1 MTMDLSLIEQMA
13 PRPMTVEEDRLAEE
27 FYTAVQRATNE
38 TERSLQSSAH
48 RVGVSDLGFCSER
61 VRRHIAG
68 EAEPVVDHLPAFI
81 GTALG
86 DHIEEAV
93 MEAFPGMIRQSEVTI
108 TLYGDSGTFNLVGHP
123 DLIDPKGRLIDVK
136 TTDGLGK
143 VRRTGPSQ
151 QQQFQRHCYA
161 KAAWLEHLFDD
172 GLTLDDITVS
182 NIWFDRSARERE
194 AYVHT
199 EPFDQR
205 MVDAATMWLDDVVY
219 AFKNGEHA
227 RKEPP
232 REMCYAACGFAPDCR
247 GGDPDTQG
255 LITDSEQLAAIAMMR
270 QAVELERSA
279 RKMKDEAK
287 AALKGVHGSTGE
299 YAVKW
304 IKIGGGYVSY
314 ERPPYERLDIR
325 PVR

>member
-1 MTMDLSLIEQMA
+1 MTTDLALIEQMA
-13 PRPMTVEEDRLAEE
+13 PRLMTDEEDRLAEE

-68 EAEPVVDHLPAFI
+68 ESEPVVDHLPAFI

-93 MEAFPGMIRQSEVTI
+93 MDAFPDMIRQSEVLI
-108 TLYGDSGTFNLVGHP
+108 TLYGDSGTYQLNGHP

-136 TTDGLGK
+136 TSDGLGK

-161 KAAWLEHLFDD
+161 KAAHLA
-172 GLTLDDITVS
+172 GLFNPEVTLNDITVS

-205 MVDAATMWLDDVVY
+205 MVEAATMWLDDVVY
-219 AFKNGEHA
+219 AFKNGEAA

-232 REMCYAACGFAPDCR
+232 REMCYAACGFAPECR
-247 GGDPDTQG
+247 GGDMSSHG
-255 LITDSEQLAAIAMMR
+255 LIEDLEQLAAVAMMR
-270 QAVELERSA
+270 QATELERAA

-287 AALKGVHGSTGE
+287 AALKGVTGSTGE
-299 YAVKW
+299 YSVKW
-304 IKIGGGYVSY
+304 IKIGGGYVAY

-325 PVR
+325 PIR

>member
-1 MTMDLSLIEQMA
+1 MTVDLSLLEAMPA
-13 PRPMTVEEDRLAEE
+13 RPMTVEEDRLAEQ
-27 FYTAVQRATNE
+27 FYNAVQRATNE

-68 EAEPVVDHLPAFI
+68 ETEPTVDHLPAFI

-86 DHIEEAV
+86 DHIEAAV
-93 MEAFPGMIRQSEVTI
+93 MDQFPEMIRQSEVSI
-108 TLYGDSGTFNLVGHP
+108 TLYGDTGTFHLVGHP

-136 TTDGLGK
+136 TSDGLGK

-161 KAAWLEHLFDD
+161 KAAHAEGLFDD
-172 GLTLDDITVS
+172 GVTLDQVTVS

-199 EPFDQR
+199 EAFDQR
-205 MVDAATMWLDDVVY
+205 VVDMATLWLDDVVY
-219 AFKNGEHA
+219 AYKNHEYA
-227 RKEPP
+227 RREPP
-232 REMCYAACGFAPDCR
+232 REMCYAACGFAPECR

-255 LITDSEQLAAIAMMR
+255 LIDDPEQLAAIAMMR
-270 QAVELERSA
+270 QAAEMERSA

-287 AALKGVHGSTGE
+287 AALLGVHGSTGE
-299 YAVKW
+299 FTVKW
-304 IKIGGGYVSY
+304 VKIGGGYVAY

>member
-1 MTMDLSLIEQMA
+1 MAVDLSLLEQMPA
-13 PRPMTVEEDRLAEE
+13 RQMTVEEDRLAEE
-27 FYTAVQRATNE
+27 FYAAVQRATNE

-68 EAEPVVDHLPAFI
+68 ETEPVVDHLPAFI

-86 DHIEEAV
+86 DHIEQAV
-93 MEAFPGMIRQSEVTI
+93 MDQFPDMIRQSEVTI
-108 TLYGDSGTFNLVGHP
+108 TLYGDTGTFNLVGHP
-123 DLIDPKGRLIDVK
+123 DLIDPGGRLIDVK
-136 TTDGLGK
+136 TSDGLGK

-161 KAAWLEHLFDD
+161 KAAHLEGLFNPEV
-172 GLTLDDITVS
+172 TLDDITVS
-182 NIWFDRSARERE
+182 NIWFDRSARERQ

-205 MVDAATMWLDDVVY
+205 VVDAATMWLDDVVY
-219 AFKNGEHA
+219 AFKHGEHA
-227 RKEPP
+227 RREPP
-232 REMCYAACGFAPDCR
+232 REMCYAACGFAPECR

-255 LITDSEQLAAIAMMR
+255 LIEDAEQLAAIAMMR
-270 QAVELERSA
+270 QAAEMERNA

-287 AALKGVHGSTGE
+287 AALVGVHGSTGE
-299 YAVKW
+299 FTVKW
-304 IKIGGGYVSY
+304 VKIGGGYVAY